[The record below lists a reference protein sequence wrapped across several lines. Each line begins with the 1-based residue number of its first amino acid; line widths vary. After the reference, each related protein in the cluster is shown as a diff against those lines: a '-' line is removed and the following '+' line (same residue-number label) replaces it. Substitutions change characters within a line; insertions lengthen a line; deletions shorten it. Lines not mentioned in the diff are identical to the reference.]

1 MSEISGRL
9 RSVGRVGIVVSRYN
23 QVITAK
29 LLAGAQ
35 RCAHDAGIP
44 DDQVDVLW
52 TNGAFEL
59 SGACAVA
66 ADTGRYACIVALGAV
81 IRGETPHF
89 EYVASAVTQG
99 LTTVAVQSKVPVGF
113 GVLTVDSL
121 PQATARAGGAA
132 GNKGYEAAE
141 SAIRLADALSILR
154 SLDA

>member
-1 MSEISGRL
+1 MPEISGQL
-9 RSVGRVGIVVSRYN
+9 RPVGRVALIISRYN
-23 QVITAK
+23 QVVTGK

-35 RCAHDAGIP
+35 RCCRDAGIP
-44 DDQVDVLW
+44 DDQVDVIW
-52 TNGAFEL
+52 AAGAFEL
-59 SGACAVA
+59 SGCCAA
-66 ADTGRYACIVALGAV
+66 AARTGRYACLVALGAV

-89 EYVASAVTQG
+89 EYVAGAVSRG
-99 LTTVAVQSKVPVGF
+99 LTAVAVETTVPVGF

-141 SAIRLADALSILR
+141 SAIQMADTLTTLR